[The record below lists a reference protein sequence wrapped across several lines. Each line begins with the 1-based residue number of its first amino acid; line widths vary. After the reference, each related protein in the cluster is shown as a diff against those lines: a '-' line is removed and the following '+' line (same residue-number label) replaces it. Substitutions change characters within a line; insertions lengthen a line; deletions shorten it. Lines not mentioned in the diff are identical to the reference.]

1 MGGRATGSQSN
12 TGVGKIAVWGEGMIG
27 ISWRV
32 VLTTSSGYWLRPQAK
47 HVKGLLQQPLSSVA
61 QLDDLRQ

>member
-1 MGGRATGSQSN
+1 MSVYRLSPISTTLGGRR
-12 TGVGKIAVWGEGMIG
+12 
-27 ISWRV
+27 WRNP

-61 QLDDLRQ
+61 RRDDLRQ